1 MSLEVMDHFRHLIP
15 DDTFAQAW
23 AALRLPIL
31 TLDQVNYLEL
41 VLDVE
46 ETRFIRELHVGREAL
61 KARVFELSERVR
73 GWQQAYAEDQAD
85 E

>member
-1 MSLEVMDHFRHLIP
+1 MSLEVMEHFRHSIL
-15 DDTFAQAW
+15 DCTFTQAW
-23 AALRLPIL
+23 DALRLPIL

-41 VLDVE
+41 VLDIE
-46 ETRFIRELHVGREAL
+46 ETRFIRELQEGREAL
-61 KARVFELSERVR
+61 RARVLELAERVK

>member
-1 MSLEVMDHFRHLIP
+1 MMEHFRHPLP
-15 DDTFAQAW
+15 DDTFTRAW
-23 AALRLPIL
+23 DALRLPIV

-41 VLDVE
+41 VLDIE
-46 ETRFIRELHVGREAL
+46 ETRFIRELHADREAL
-61 KARVFELSERVR
+61 KARVLELSERVR